1 MALRG
6 LASFDSGAGGKYVG
20 GPDSSVAVEPLIRN
34 SLLPKG
40 SSVAPSAMA
49 AMAAIALGDSNR
61 RRGDTGTY
69 VSVSSGCCSGERGV
83 AGTGNAA
90 EGEGGASSSVLGVT
104 TAADWRAC
112 SSIAE

>member
-34 SLLPKG
+34 SSLPKG
-40 SSVAPSAMA
+40 FSVAPS

-61 RRGDTGTY
+61 RRGDTGTS
-69 VSVSSGCCSGERGV
+69 VSVSSGCCSVERGV
-83 AGTGNAA
+83 ASTCNVPK
-90 EGEGGASSSVLGVT
+90 GEGGASSRVVGVT
-104 TAADWRAC
+104 TAAA
-112 SSIAE
+112 